1 MNCPHCGADT
11 GNAITLC
18 PLCGKTLDRD
28 MAFKSFVE
36 KGDLA
41 VETGDIDKAIINYN
55 KALTY
60 KEGNEQIYL
69 KLGNLYFKKKD
80 KNAANMYFKVLQYN
94 FYNDYA
100 HNMLITLYSNFGKLD
115 DLKNWY
121 EKNRGKYEDGFI
133 DKYIKIIEGIKHFST
148 RTDVGIKETKDD
160 FLKDMFE
167 SMKKYTVLNIV
178 IGFIILFLIGG
189 LFAGTF
195 LHLNPMI
202 VFSFM
207 LFFLFVVLIIVFLQ
221 RIMHINKKKK
231 EKMDFTDII
240 KGDKNLKNN

>member
-36 KGDLA
+36 KGDIA
-41 VETGDIDKAIINYN
+41 AETGDVEKAIINYN

-60 KEGNEQIYL
+60 LPGNEQIYL

-100 HNMLITLYSNFGKLD
+100 HNMLITLYSRFGKLD

-121 EKNRGKYEDGFI
+121 EKNRGKYEDSFV
-133 DKYIKIIEGIKHFST
+133 DKYIKIIDNIKQFSI
-148 RTDVGIKETKDD
+148 RPDFGIKETKDD
-160 FLKDMFE
+160 VLKDMFV
-167 SMKKYTVLNIV
+167 SMKKYTLLNIV
-178 IGFIILFLIGG
+178 IGFVVLLLIGG
-189 LFAGTF
+189 MLAGTF
-195 LHLNPMI
+195 LQLNPMI

-207 LFFLFVVLIIVFLQ
+207 LFFLFVVFVVVFFQ

-231 EKMDFTDII
+231 EKMDFTDVL
-240 KGDKNLKNN
+240 KGDLDKEDN